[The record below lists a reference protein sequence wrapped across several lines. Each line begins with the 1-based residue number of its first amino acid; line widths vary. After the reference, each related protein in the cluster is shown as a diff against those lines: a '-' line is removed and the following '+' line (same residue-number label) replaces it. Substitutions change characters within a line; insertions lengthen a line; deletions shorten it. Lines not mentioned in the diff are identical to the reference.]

1 MWNRVCLNLKFYRF
15 QMCVHLSCIG
25 LWVLWGESLTR
36 FMYSIKILD
45 QNLCGP
51 CTSALQCK
59 PRISYAKFCSCSLR
73 YITLIPSET
82 ESYSRE
88 EEKEKP
94 KKTIAL
100 VYILTGQYCYFILGR
115 FNNVHVKHINMLKD
129 YTSLWKIIS
138 PYTLGSS
145 VDLQSLILD
154 CTFATIKPANFM

>member
-1 MWNRVCLNLKFYRF
+1 
-15 QMCVHLSCIG
+15 
-25 LWVLWGESLTR
+25 
-36 FMYSIKILD
+36 MYSIKILD

-59 PRISYAKFCSCSLR
+59 PQISYAKFCSCSLR

-88 EEKEKP
+88 EEKEKA

-100 VYILTGQYCYFILGR
+100 VYILTGQYCYFILR
-115 FNNVHVKHINMLKD
+115 RLNNVHVKHINMLKD

-138 PYTLGSS
+138 PYTLESS

-154 CTFATIKPANFM
+154 CMSDCTQLSLRISCNYHRVFKVI